1 MPVIALILIAELYIE
16 QLLLFRE
23 WIVEVVGKVVALWL
37 AVAVGYRCVCL
48 VAILVEA
55 DTCLRVE
62 EVVLLVDVQLLV
74 LVAAV
79 CLGDKFIV
87 DTVGL
92 VFYTAILQV
101 GEGIPV
107 VCKAIACLDEGAVV
121 ILVGIR
127 IIVLILSVAAKEL
140 LLGILVGDISKVSPV
155 VAAELLQVQSA
166 DNIPVLILVI
176 GIVYHAVG
184 MLGESL
190 LADEVRLLD
199 EITFCI
205 IVNES
210 ELGKL
215 GVVLELLVVAVAIGI
230 MQ

>member
-1 MPVIALILIAELYIE
+1 MPVVALILIAELYIE

-23 WIVEVVGKVVALWL
+23 WIVEVVGKVALWL

-79 CLGDKFIV
+79 CLGDKFVV

-101 GEGIPV
+101 SEGIPV
-107 VCKAIACLDEGAVV
+107 VCKAIACLDEGAV
-121 ILVGIR
+121 LMA
-127 IIVLILSVAAKEL
+127 LYTK
-140 LLGILVGDISKVSPV
+140 
-155 VAAELLQVQSA
+155 
-166 DNIPVLILVI
+166 
-176 GIVYHAVG
+176 
-184 MLGESL
+184 
-190 LADEVRLLD
+190 
-199 EITFCI
+199 F
-205 IVNES
+205 
-210 ELGKL
+210 GKWL
-215 GVVLELLVVAVAIGI
+215 PHEQMNLKK
-230 MQ
+230 

>member
-1 MPVIALILIAELYIE
+1 MPVVALILITELYIE

-48 VAILVEA
+48 VTILVEA

-74 LVAAV
+74 LIGLV
-79 CLGDKFIV
+79 CLGDKLIV

-101 GEGIPV
+101 SEGIPV
-107 VCKAIACLDEGAVV
+107 VCKALACLDEGAVV
-121 ILVGIR
+121 ILMGIR
-127 IIVLILSVAAKEL
+127 IIVLILSVVAEEL

-155 VAAELLQVQSA
+155 VAAELLQVQAA
-166 DNIPVLILVI
+166 DNIPVLILVV
-176 GIVYHAVG
+176 GVVYHAVS
-184 MLGESL
+184 MLGEAL

-199 EITFCI
+199 LVALCI

-215 GVVLELLVVAVAIGI
+215 GVILKLLVVAVAIGI